1 MSPAH
6 VRPLFRPGA
15 LLQAEDLSLQQ
26 EYQLDQDRTA
36 NRTLHTWGIT
46 EGLELR
52 AAGTNLVSVSA
63 GMALDSLGRQLVLA
77 APVLVDLQPIAE
89 PDVYIILRYEEE
101 RVAPT
106 GNTRGTW
113 FQRARAAP
121 RVVALAHPP
130 RDASVELLLGG
141 VSLSMFREVI
151 SLQLDGRRYSG
162 LHVGTLAFTNP
173 TTEPARLFA
182 GPEAGTLRVEAPQ
195 VNLLGSAAIQGSV
208 GVGME
213 VPGAALDIVGMAERQ
228 GRGRVMLKAA
238 PVQGGAGS
246 TPASRLT
253 AYGNGTAF
261 SAELRVGDTLRAGG
275 VKAVIEDIHGANML
289 TLGRPS
295 GGAMP
300 TGETSF
306 QVEPRLLARIAQG
319 NGQPVL
325 VVTGEGRVG
334 VGTEEP
340 TAALHVAHGD
350 VRLDGGGD
358 VLFAGNGQVWSG
370 APDTHSIQF
379 GLAGALRLQEAG
391 DILLTAGAPDGTR
404 APTLTVS
411 GEKGFVGVGTRAP
424 VDALTVNG
432 TLQATGGLIFPDGS
446 TQEEAVVPI
455 PIGTIV
461 DWWRPATS
469 FQVSAEGFQI
479 CDGSTVTHPNSPLR
493 GTRLPDL
500 RDQFVRSV
508 SSFEEIGTTGG
519 AETHVHD
526 VVLQPHTHSILH
538 THDIQAQFDPT
549 HQTSGTVLTQSALA
563 RSDHLHE
570 LVNAQTL
577 PPTPGNSSEY
587 PGGDSVKTLKGSAI
601 PPYMYL
607 MKLMRII

>member
-1 MSPAH
+1 MSPANF
-6 VRPLFRPGA
+6 RPLFLPGA

-36 NRTLHTWGIT
+36 NRTLHTWGIS
-46 EGLELR
+46 EGLEPS

-77 APVLVDLQPIAE
+77 APVLVDLQPVAE
-89 PDVYIILRYEEE
+89 QDVYITLRYEEE
-101 RVAPT
+101 LVAPT

-113 FQRARAAP
+113 FQRARSAA
-121 RVVALAHPP
+121 RVQALAHPP
-130 RDASVELLLGG
+130 RDASLELLLGR
-141 VSLSMFREVI
+141 VSLSMFREVV
-151 SLQLDGRRYSG
+151 SLQLEGRRYSG
-162 LHVGTLAFTNP
+162 LRVGTLAFTNP

-182 GPEAGTLRVEAPQ
+182 GPDAGALRVEAPQ

-208 GVGME
+208 GVGMA
-213 VPGAALDIVGMAERQ
+213 VPGAALDIVGTAQRE
-228 GRGRVMLKAA
+228 GRGRVVLKAD
-238 PVQGGAGS
+238 PSPGGVGG
-246 TPASRLT
+246 TPASRHT
-253 AYGNGTAF
+253 AFGSGTAF
-261 SAELRVGDTLRAGG
+261 SAELRVGDTLHFGG
-275 VKAVIEDIHGANML
+275 VRAVIEDIQGANVL

-295 GGAMP
+295 GGDMP
-300 TGETSF
+300 TEETSF
-306 QVEPRLLARIAQG
+306 QVQPRLLARIAQG

-340 TAALHVAHGD
+340 AAALHVAHGD
-350 VRLDGGGD
+350 VRLDGGSA
-358 VLFAGNGQVWSG
+358 VLFTGSGQVRSG
-370 APDTHSIQF
+370 DAGTHAIQF
-379 GLAGALRLQEAG
+379 DAAGALRLQETG

-404 APTLTVS
+404 EPTLTVS
-411 GEKGFVGVGTRAP
+411 GAKGFVGVGTRAP

-432 TLQATGGLIFPDGS
+432 VLHATDGLIFPDG
-446 TQEEAVVPI
+446 TKQDEAVVPI

-461 DWWRPATS
+461 DWWRPASS

-479 CDGSTVTHPNSPLR
+479 CDGSTVTNPSSPLR

-526 VVLQPHTHSILH
+526 VVLQPHTHPIPH
-538 THDIQAQFDPT
+538 THDIQAQFDTTP
-549 HQTSGTVLTQSALA
+549 QTSGTVLTQSDLA
-563 RSDHLHE
+563 RADHLHE

-587 PGGDSVKTLKGSAI
+587 PGGDSVKTLKGSVI